1 MENMEDIE
9 KLLDTKYDQ
18 LWREVEFKLKAFIW
32 LKEKNNDQDRYY
44 PIYYNDNNIGQIA
57 KMYLQYKLA
66 HTDLAFPKSWR
77 INIHREYIDILC
89 EDEQESH
96 KALENNPFN

>member
-1 MENMEDIE
+1 MDDIQ

-18 LWREVEFKLKAFIW
+18 LWKEVEFKLKAFIW
-32 LKEKNNDQDRYY
+32 LKEQNNDPNNYY
-44 PIYYNDNNIGQIA
+44 GIYYNDNNIGQIA

-66 HTDLAFPKSWR
+66 HTDLEFPKSWR
-77 INIHREYIDILC
+77 VNIYREYIEIHCGDN
-89 EDEQESH
+89 QESY